1 MYSSAYVWAKVLT
14 HMENLLGTTVVS
26 TWFDDAEVVELT
38 EHKLVLYSPS
48 EFRKD
53 IIERRC
59 APHILDAMKE
69 LFDMTVELQVLTG
82 DEVEEFKK
90 KGKTPQFIEYNPQFT
105 FDRFVVG
112 PSNRFAHA
120 AAIAVANKPA
130 ETYNPLFIY
139 GPSGLGKT
147 HLLYAIAGEIN
158 YRHPDYNIIYIK
170 GDQFT
175 NEMIQSLQEGKNAE
189 FRNKYRNADLFLV
202 DDIQFISGKE
212 STQEEFFH
220 TFNNLYENHK
230 QIVLTSDRPPSDLL
244 RLEDRLKTR
253 FEWGL
258 IADINP
264 PDYETRMAIILN
276 KSKSLGMDMP
286 DDVCA
291 YIAENITT
299 NIRQIEGTVK
309 KIKAYWELTGMEI
322 NVANVSR
329 AIKDMYKGKADTLP
343 TPSLIIS
350 EVGKF
355 YNIDDDTLRGTL
367 KNKGTAEA
375 RQVAMYLIRT
385 MTNLSLPDTG
395 KEFGRD
401 HSTVLHSVR
410 KIEKAL
416 SDSKN
421 PLNETIRDIM
431 ANINSKL

>member
-1 MYSSAYVWAKVLT
+1 MYSSAYVWAKVLA
-14 HMENLLGTTVVS
+14 HMENRLSSTVVS

-59 APHILDAMKE
+59 TPHIQDAMKE
-69 LFDMTVELQVLTG
+69 LFEMDVEVQVLTG
-82 DEVEEFKK
+82 DEMDAYRN
-90 KGKTPQFIEYNPQFT
+90 KGKKPQFIEYNPQFT
-105 FDRFVVG
+105 FDRFIVG

-158 YRHPDYNIIYIK
+158 YRHPDFNIIYIK

-175 NEMIQSLQEGKNAE
+175 NELIQALQEGRNQE

-202 DDIQFISGKE
+202 DDIQFIAGKD

-230 QIVLTSDRPPSDLL
+230 QIVLTSDRPPSELL

-264 PDYETRMAIILN
+264 PDYETRMAIIRN
-276 KSKSLGMDMP
+276 KSKSLGLDMP
-286 DDVCA
+286 DDVA
-291 YIAENITT
+291 SYIADNITT

-322 NVANVSR
+322 NVTNVSR

-350 EVGKF
+350 EVAR
-355 YNIDDDTLRGTL
+355 YHNIPEDTIRGTQR
-367 KNKGTAEA
+367 NKGTAEA
-375 RQVAMYLIRT
+375 RQIAMYLVRK
-385 MTNLSLPDTG
+385 MTNLSLPDIG
-395 KEFGRD
+395 KEFSRD
-401 HSTVLHSVR
+401 HATVIHAVR
-410 KIEKAL
+410 KVENAL
-416 SDSKN
+416 ADPKN
-421 PLNETIRDIM
+421 PLNDTIKDITS
-431 ANINSKL
+431 NINNKL

>member
-1 MYSSAYVWAKVLT
+1 MYASSYVWAKVLT
-14 HMENLLGTTVVS
+14 HMENLLTPAVIS

-38 EHKLVLYSPS
+38 EQKLVLCSPS
-48 EFRKD
+48 EFRRD

-59 APHILDAMKE
+59 IPYIQDAMQELFQMDVQVEVLLKDQLDAYLNRNRK
-69 LFDMTVELQVLTG
+69 
-82 DEVEEFKK
+82 
-90 KGKTPQFIEYNPQFT
+90 PQFIEYNPQFT
-105 FDRFVVG
+105 FDRFIVG

-130 ETYNPLFIY
+130 EAYNPLFIY

-158 YRHPDYNIIYIK
+158 AHHPDFNIIYIK

-175 NEMIQSLQEGKNAE
+175 NELIQALQEGRNQE

-202 DDIQFISGKE
+202 DDIQFIAGKD

-230 QIVLTSDRPPSDLL
+230 QIVLTSDRPPSELL
-244 RLEDRLKTR
+244 RLQDRLKTR

-264 PDYETRMAIILN
+264 PDYETRMAIIRN
-276 KSKSLGMDMP
+276 KSKSLGLDMP
-286 DDVCA
+286 DDVA
-291 YIAENITT
+291 SYIADNITT

-322 NVANVSR
+322 NVTNVSR

-350 EVGKF
+350 EVAR
-355 YNIDDDTLRGTL
+355 YHNIPEDTIRGTQR
-367 KNKGTAEA
+367 NKGTAEA
-375 RQVAMYLIRT
+375 RQIAMYLVRK
-385 MTNLSLPDTG
+385 MTNLSLPDIG
-395 KEFGRD
+395 KEFSRD
-401 HSTVLHSVR
+401 HATVIHAVR
-410 KIEKAL
+410 KVENAL
-416 SDSKN
+416 ADPKN
-421 PLNETIRDIM
+421 PLNDTIKDITS
-431 ANINSKL
+431 NINNKL

>member
-82 DEVEEFKK
+82 EEVEEFKK

-375 RQVAMYLIRT
+375 RQVAMYLIRK